1 LHFRS
6 ERGVASPGQLP
17 TSPGIA
23 PVAVASPAAMER
35 IMPERTTSAR
45 EVARRLGVSHTAI
58 QKAERVG
65 RIVREADG
73 SWDVDRVR
81 RDMAETARPGR
92 SPLVPPM
99 EATALGRLTIARLAL
114 HVEAQ
119 RLALDRSKGRLMD
132 IAAADA
138 RIDEIAGAMRDAVLN
153 WPARVSGQIA
163 AQVGTD
169 PHLVQTVLQEHI
181 GALLTEVADRLDS
194 RPGSGTPATD

>member
-1 LHFRS
+1 
-6 ERGVASPGQLP
+6 
-17 TSPGIA
+17 
-23 PVAVASPAAMER
+23 MER

-65 RIVREADG
+65 RIVREPDG

-92 SPLVPPM
+92 SPLAPPM
-99 EATALGRLTIARLAL
+99 EATALGRLTIARLDL